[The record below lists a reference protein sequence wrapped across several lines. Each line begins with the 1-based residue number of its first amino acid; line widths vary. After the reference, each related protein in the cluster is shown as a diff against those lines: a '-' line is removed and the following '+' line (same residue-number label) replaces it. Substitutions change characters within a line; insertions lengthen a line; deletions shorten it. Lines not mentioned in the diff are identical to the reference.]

1 MFRLEVGAAGP
12 GYCEEEVA
20 AGVGLVLCCILEI
33 GKEEASAVEVR
44 VRKYILR
51 SSFVT
56 AVVPLPETD
65 HFRTWCTSAVRE
77 VAADSS

>member
-1 MFRLEVGAAGP
+1 
-12 GYCEEEVA
+12 
-20 AGVGLVLCCILEI
+20 LEI